1 MFLID
6 GGIWSVTYQKWLLI
20 ENIYYAIQL
29 ITSSILAL
37 LSFKLAQLYRKK
49 WVVIEQ
55 SQALQITGA
64 LFAVLS
70 VAGFIITASLGYGV
84 VNWILDPRTGYQY
97 FRENVGPFYA
107 LMTTSL
113 SVSAFFALISIKR
126 SRLAFVCVVAALLPL
141 AYFTGSKGI
150 ILALFTLSGQ
160 LYLFTFK
167 RLPLVVMIAGGIPL
181 AGLMLIQFGSADL
194 VEVLTYFDY
203 YPNTVLIYES
213 LSTNHMSFFHGAIS
227 FSDFWALVPRGLYPD
242 KPFVY
247 GGVILSDVLYPG
259 IAAEGHTVGLAGPIN
274 AYADFGMAGVLFS
287 AIFDPIKW
295 ATSILFG
302 YLARL
307 YVVAGPDGIKS
318 SPSLVLILFFLIDY
332 IALIFFA
339 FPLSVVFLGIM
350 GLILMSARRI
360 KITLKSSVR
369 RAKTAA

>member
-1 MFLID
+1 
-6 GGIWSVTYQKWLLI
+6 
-20 ENIYYAIQL
+20 
-29 ITSSILAL
+29 
-37 LSFKLAQLYRKK
+37 
-49 WVVIEQ
+49 
-55 SQALQITGA
+55 
-64 LFAVLS
+64 
-70 VAGFIITASLGYGV
+70 
-84 VNWILDPRTGYQY
+84 
-97 FRENVGPFYA
+97 
-107 LMTTSL
+107 
-113 SVSAFFALISIKR
+113 
-126 SRLAFVCVVAALLPL
+126 
-141 AYFTGSKGI
+141 
-150 ILALFTLSGQ
+150 
-160 LYLFTFK
+160 
-167 RLPLVVMIAGGIPL
+167 MIAGGIPL